1 MGQRKRVS
9 RVPRL
14 LCKEVFCYSENSGF
28 PLAFQ
33 QVVAKMNK
41 TGKGRISM
49 TSPVVYD
56 EIVTAAARIAG
67 VAVRTP
73 LVRSDA
79 LDVATGARI
88 FLKPENLQRT
98 GSFKFRGAY
107 NRLAAIAEADR
118 AGGVVAYSS
127 GNHAQGVALA
137 ARLLGLRATII
148 MPHDAPALKV
158 ERTRADGAE
167 VIFYD
172 RLTESREA
180 IGGRIAADRGAT
192 VVPPFDDRHV
202 IAGQGTAGLEAAA
215 DLAAMGL
222 TADVALLCCGGG
234 GLASGFAVGSRA
246 PVIAVEPEN
255 WDDVSKSLAAG
266 KIIPV
271 TDPRPTRCDA
281 LQTLQMAELTFATLR
296 GHGATGHVVSES
308 EVARA
313 VAFAFRE
320 LKLVVEPGGAVA
332 LAAALAGRV
341 DLVGKTVLV
350 VLSGGN
356 VEASVFAA
364 CLAEA

>member
-1 MGQRKRVS
+1 
-9 RVPRL
+9 
-14 LCKEVFCYSENSGF
+14 
-28 PLAFQ
+28 
-33 QVVAKMNK
+33 
-41 TGKGRISM
+41 M
-49 TSPVVYD
+49 TSPVSHD
-56 EIVTAAARIAG
+56 EIVTAAGRIAG

-73 LVRSDA
+73 LLRSDA
-79 LDVATGARI
+79 LDAATGARI

-107 NRLAAIAEADR
+107 NRLSAIPAAER

-148 MPHDAPALKV
+148 MPRDAPPLKV

-180 IGGRIAADRGAT
+180 IGGKIATERGAT
-192 VVPPFDDRHV
+192 IVPPFDDRHV
-202 IAGQGTAGLEAAA
+202 IAGQGTAGMEAVA
-215 DLAAMGL
+215 DLKALGL
-222 TADVALLCCGGG
+222 AADVALVCCGGG
-234 GLASGFAVGSRA
+234 GLASGFAVGSQV
-246 PVIAVEPEN
+246 PVVAVEPEN
-255 WDDVSKSLAAG
+255 WDDVNKSLAAG
-266 KIIPV
+266 HIIPV
-271 TDPRPTRCDA
+271 SDSQPTRCDA
-281 LQTLQMAELTFATLR
+281 LQTLRMAELTFATLTA
-296 GHGATGHVVSES
+296 HHATGHVVSEA

-332 LAAALAGRV
+332 LAAALAGRL
-341 DLVGKTVLV
+341 DIAGKTVLV

-356 VEASVFAA
+356 VEPAVFAA
-364 CLAEA
+364 CLAEGS